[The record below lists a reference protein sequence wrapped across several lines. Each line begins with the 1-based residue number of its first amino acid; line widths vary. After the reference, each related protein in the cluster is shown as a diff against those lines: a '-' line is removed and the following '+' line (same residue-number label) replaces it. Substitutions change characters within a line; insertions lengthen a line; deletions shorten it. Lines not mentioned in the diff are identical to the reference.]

1 MQNSTEF
8 HRRVHESAIRARKK
22 AEFKSRMLRSEMLKQ
37 ERFENILVVFS
48 AVVLIVTLIVI

>member
-8 HRRVHESAIRARKK
+8 HRRVRESAILARKK
-22 AEFKSRMLRSEMLKQ
+22 AEFKRRKLQSDILRQ
-37 ERFENILVVFS
+37 ERFENILVILS